1 MFSISENCGVPSENM
16 RSIVNAIKQNRKVNK
31 IILFGSRAKGN
42 YKKGSDIDIAILAD
56 ELSFD
61 ELNQIKVNVNEF
73 MLPYNIDLIDFNKIT
88 DIALRDHILRVGKVI
103 DA

>member
-1 MFSISENCGVPSENM
+1 MLQFIIDMGDP
-16 RSIVNAIKQNRKVNK
+16 RKRYK
-31 IILFGSRAKGN
+31 EYLDFIQKHPKYLGTKGN